1 MPHAAPA
8 STPFDQLFRPA
19 AKALTVRRAAAT
31 LARVSGVSGVSE
43 WRNWAGNQATGPT
56 EVVVPRDEGEL
67 AAVVVAAA
75 EAGRRVRPI
84 GAGHSFTAIG
94 SPVDIQVSLDRLV
107 GIVRADSTTGLVTVR
122 GGTRLKVLNRALEA
136 LGLSMTN
143 LGDIEE
149 QSISGAISTGTH
161 GTGARFGGLATQVRG
176 LRLLLADGAVVSCSA
191 AENPEIFDLARVGL
205 GALGIIVEV
214 TLQTEPLFALNARE
228 GNGELA
234 EVMASFEAHASETDH
249 FEFYWFPHTTRV
261 LTKHNTRLPLPET
274 SLEPVGRVRGWF
286 DDELL
291 SNTAF
296 GATVGLGLRVPGLV
310 KPLARFAASALSPR
324 EFTDISYRVFTSQ
337 RKVRF
342 VESEYAVPRA
352 AGMDVLAAL
361 QRAVEASSWNISF
374 PVEVRVAAADDIPL
388 STGFERENVY
398 IAIHTAPSSPWREEY
413 FAAFERIAGDVGGRP
428 HWGKMHTLSA
438 ADLADRY
445 PRFGD
450 FVALRDKLDPSRIF
464 GNPHLEQVL
473 GS

>member
-1 MPHAAPA
+1 M
-8 STPFDQLFRPA
+8 
-19 AKALTVRRAAAT
+19 
-31 LARVSGVSGVSE
+31 SE
-43 WRNWAGNQATGPT
+43 WQNWAGNQQTGSI
-56 EVVVPRDEGEL
+56 EVVAPRDEAEL

-75 EAGRRVRPI
+75 EAGRKVRPI

-94 SPVDIQVSLDRLV
+94 SPVDVQVSLDRLS

-176 LRLLLADGAVVSCSA
+176 LRLLLADGSVITCSA
-191 AENPEIFDLARVGL
+191 SENPEVFDLARVGL

-214 TLQTEPLFALNARE
+214 TLQTEPLFALRARE
-228 GNGELA
+228 GNGELGDVIA
-234 EVMASFEAHASETDH
+234 GFEEHASGTDH

-274 SLEPVGRVRGWF
+274 PLAPVGRVRGWF

-296 GATVGLGLRVPGLV
+296 GATVGLGLRAPGLV

-352 AGMDVLAAL
+352 AGMEVLAEL

-374 PVEVRVAAADDIPL
+374 PVEVRVAGADDIPL

-398 IAIHTAPSSPWREEY
+398 IAIHTAPSSPWRVPY
-413 FAAFERIAGDVGGRP
+413 FEAFERIAGEVGGRP
-428 HWGKMHTLSA
+428 HWGKMHPLSA
-438 ADLADRY
+438 ADLAERY
-445 PRFGD
+445 PRFGA
-450 FVALRDKLDPSRIF
+450 VGALRDKLAPSRTF

>member
-1 MPHAAPA
+1 MWAQP
-8 STPFDQLFRPA
+8 
-19 AKALTVRRAAAT
+19 LTVRLRGDT
-31 LARVSGVSGVSE
+31 LSRVSQ
-43 WRNWAGNQATGPT
+43 WQNWAGNQHAGAV
-56 EVVVPRDEGEL
+56 EVVVPRDEAEL
-67 AAVVVAAA
+67 SAVVVAAA
-75 EAGRRVRPI
+75 GAGRRIKPI

-94 SPVDIQVSLDRLV
+94 SPVDVQVSLDRLS

-176 LRLLLADGAVVSCSA
+176 LRLLLADGSVIACSA
-191 AENPEIFDLARVGL
+191 SENPEVFELARVGL

-214 TLQTEPLFALNARE
+214 TLQTEPLFALRARE

-234 EVMASFEAHASETDH
+234 EVMAAFDSHASGTDH

-274 SLEPVGRVRGWF
+274 PLAPVGRLRGWF

-291 SNTAF
+291 SNQAF
-296 GATVGLGLRVPGLV
+296 GATVGLGLRVPALV

-337 RKVRF
+337 RKVGF
-342 VESEYAVPRA
+342 VESEFAVPRA
-352 AGMDVLAAL
+352 VGMEVLASL

-374 PVEVRVAAADDIPL
+374 PVEVRVAGADDIPL

-413 FAAFERIAGDVGGRP
+413 FATFERIAGEAGGRP
-428 HWGKMHTLSA
+428 HWGKMHTLTA
-438 ADLADRY
+438 TDLAERY

-450 FVALRDKLDPSRIF
+450 FVALRDKLDPSRTF
-464 GNPHLEQVL
+464 GNPYLEQVL

>member
-1 MPHAAPA
+1 M
-8 STPFDQLFRPA
+8 
-19 AKALTVRRAAAT
+19 
-31 LARVSGVSGVSE
+31 SE
-43 WRNWAGNQATGPT
+43 WQNWAGNQHAGSV
-56 EVVVPRDEGEL
+56 EVIAPRDEAEL
-67 AAVVVAAA
+67 AAVVVAAT
-75 EAGRRVRPI
+75 EAGRKVKPI

-94 SPVDIQVSLDRLV
+94 SPVDVQVSLDRIS

-176 LRLLLADGAVVSCSA
+176 LRLLLADGSVLSCSA
-191 AENPEIFDLARVGL
+191 TENPEVFDLARVGL

-214 TLQTEPLFALNARE
+214 TLQTEPLFALSARE

-234 EVMASFEAHASETDH
+234 DVMSGFEEHSSGTDH

-274 SLEPVGRVRGWF
+274 PLAPVGPVRGWF

-324 EFTDISYRVFTSQ
+324 EFTDISYRVFTSE

-352 AGMDVLAAL
+352 AGMQVLASL
-361 QRAVEASSWNISF
+361 RQAVEASSWHISF
-374 PVEVRVAAADDIPL
+374 PVEVRVAGADDIPL

-398 IAIHTAPSSPWREEY
+398 IAIHTAPASPWRAEY
-413 FAAFERIAGDVGGRP
+413 FAAFERIAGEAGGRP

-438 ADLADRY
+438 ADLAERY

-450 FVALRDKLDPSRIF
+450 FVALRDKLDPSRAF
-464 GNPHLEQVL
+464 GNPYLEQVL

>member
-1 MPHAAPA
+1 M
-8 STPFDQLFRPA
+8 
-19 AKALTVRRAAAT
+19 
-31 LARVSGVSGVSE
+31 SE
-43 WRNWAGNQATGPT
+43 WQNWAGNQHTGAI
-56 EVVVPRDEGEL
+56 EVVVPRDEAEL
-67 AAVVVAAA
+67 SAVVVAAT
-75 EAGRRVRPI
+75 EAGRRIRPI

-94 SPVDIQVSLDRLV
+94 SPVDVQVSLDRIS

-176 LRLLLADGAVVSCSA
+176 LRLLLADGSVIACSA
-191 AENPEIFDLARVGL
+191 EENPEVFDLARVGL

-214 TLQTEPLFALNARE
+214 TLQTEPLFALRARE
-228 GNGELA
+228 GGGELA
-234 EVMASFEAHASETDH
+234 EVMAAFDSHASDTDH

-274 SLEPVGRVRGWF
+274 PLAPVGRLRGWF

-291 SNTAF
+291 SNQAF

-352 AGMDVLAAL
+352 VGMEVLAEL
-361 QRAVEASSWNISF
+361 ERAIEASSWNISF
-374 PVEVRVAAADDIPL
+374 PVEVRVAGADDIPL
-388 STGFERENVY
+388 STGFDRENVY

-413 FAAFERIAGDVGGRP
+413 FATFERIAGEAGGRP

-438 ADLADRY
+438 ADLAERY

-450 FVALRDKLDPSRIF
+450 FVALRDKLDPSRTF

>member
-1 MPHAAPA
+1 MA
-8 STPFDQLFRPA
+8 
-19 AKALTVRRAAAT
+19 
-31 LARVSGVSGVSE
+31 E
-43 WRNWAGNQATGPT
+43 WQNWAGNQRNDAV
-56 EVVVPRDEGEL
+56 EVLVPRDEEEL
-67 AAVVVAAA
+67 AAVVVAAT
-75 EAGRRVRPI
+75 EGGRRVKPI

-94 SPVDIQVSLDRLV
+94 SPVDIQVSLDRIS
-107 GIVRADSTTGLVTVR
+107 GIVRADATTGLVTVR

-176 LRLLLADGAVVSCSA
+176 LRLLLADGSVVSCSP

-214 TLQTEPLFALNARE
+214 TLQTEPLFALHARE

-234 EVMASFEAHASETDH
+234 EVMGSFEEHASGTDH
-249 FEFYWFPHTTRV
+249 FELYWFPHTTRV
-261 LTKHNTRLPLPET
+261 LTKHNTRRPLPET
-274 SLEPVGRVRGWF
+274 PLSPVGRVRGWF

-291 SNTAF
+291 SNQAL

-310 KPLARFAASALSPR
+310 RPLARFAASALSPR

-352 AGMDVLAAL
+352 AGMEVLGEL

-398 IAIHTAPSSPWREEY
+398 IAIHTAPTSPWRADY
-413 FAAFERIAGDVGGRP
+413 FAAFERIATEAGGRP

-438 ADLADRY
+438 SDLASRY
-445 PRFGD
+445 PRLDD
-450 FVALRDKLDPSRIF
+450 FVTLRDKLDPTRTF
-464 GNPHLEQVL
+464 TNPYLTQVL

>member
-1 MPHAAPA
+1 M
-8 STPFDQLFRPA
+8 
-19 AKALTVRRAAAT
+19 
-31 LARVSGVSGVSE
+31 SGMSGVSE
-43 WRNWAGNQATGPT
+43 WRNWAGNQATGPI
-56 EVVVPRDEGEL
+56 EVVVPRDEAEL

-94 SPVDIQVSLDRLV
+94 SPADIQVSLDRLT
-107 GIVRADSTTGLVTVR
+107 GIVRADSTAGLVTVR

-176 LRLLLADGAVVSCSA
+176 LRLLLADGSVVSCST

-205 GALGIIVEV
+205 GALGIVVEV

-228 GNGELA
+228 GNGELV

-337 RKVRF
+337 RRVRF

-398 IAIHTAPSSPWREEY
+398 IAIHTAPTSPWREEY
-413 FAAFERIAGDVGGRP
+413 FAAFERIAGEVGGRP

-438 ADLADRY
+438 ADLAERY

-473 GS
+473 GP

>member
-1 MPHAAPA
+1 M
-8 STPFDQLFRPA
+8 
-19 AKALTVRRAAAT
+19 
-31 LARVSGVSGVSE
+31 SGVSVVSE
-43 WRNWAGNQATGPT
+43 WRNWAGNQATDPI
-56 EVVVPRDEGEL
+56 EVVAPRDEAEL

-75 EAGRRVRPI
+75 EAGRKVRPI

-94 SPVDIQVSLDRLV
+94 SPVDVQVSLDRLT

-122 GGTRLKVLNRALEA
+122 GGTRLKVLNRSLEA

-176 LRLLLADGAVVSCSA
+176 LRLLLADGSVVSCSA

-205 GALGIIVEV
+205 GALGIVVEV

-228 GNGELA
+228 GNDELA
-234 EVMASFEAHASETDH
+234 EVMASFDTHASETDH

-310 KPLARFAASALSPR
+310 KPLARFAASARSPR

-337 RKVRF
+337 RRVRF

-352 AGMDVLAAL
+352 AGMEVLAAL

-413 FAAFERIAGDVGGRP
+413 FAAFERIAGEVGGRP

-438 ADLADRY
+438 ADLAERY

>member
-1 MPHAAPA
+1 MA
-8 STPFDQLFRPA
+8 
-19 AKALTVRRAAAT
+19 
-31 LARVSGVSGVSE
+31 E
-43 WRNWAGNQATGPT
+43 WQNWAGNQRNDAV
-56 EVVVPRDEGEL
+56 EVLVPRDEEEL
-67 AAVVVAAA
+67 AAVVVAAT
-75 EAGRRVRPI
+75 EGGRRVKPI

-94 SPVDIQVSLDRLV
+94 SPVDIQVSLDRIS
-107 GIVRADSTTGLVTVR
+107 GIVRADATTGLVTVR

-176 LRLLLADGAVVSCSA
+176 LRLLLADGSVVSCSP

-214 TLQTEPLFALNARE
+214 TLQTEPLFALHARE

-234 EVMASFEAHASETDH
+234 EVMASFEEHASGTDH
-249 FEFYWFPHTTRV
+249 FELYWFPHTTRV
-261 LTKHNTRLPLPET
+261 LTKHNTRRPLPET
-274 SLEPVGRVRGWF
+274 PLSPVGRVRGWF

-291 SNTAF
+291 SNQAL

-310 KPLARFAASALSPR
+310 RPLARFAASALSPR

-352 AGMDVLAAL
+352 AGMEVLGEL

-398 IAIHTAPSSPWREEY
+398 IAIHTAPTSPWRADY
-413 FAAFERIAGDVGGRP
+413 FAAFERIATEAGGRP

-438 ADLADRY
+438 SDLASRY
-445 PRFGD
+445 PRLDD
-450 FVALRDKLDPSRIF
+450 FITLRDKLDPTRTF
-464 GNPHLEQVL
+464 TNPYLTQVL

>member
-1 MPHAAPA
+1 MG
-8 STPFDQLFRPA
+8 Q
-19 AKALTVRRAAAT
+19 
-31 LARVSGVSGVSE
+31 
-43 WRNWAGNQATGPT
+43 WQNWAGNQHAGAI
-56 EVVVPRDEGEL
+56 EVVLPRDEAEL
-67 AAVVVAAA
+67 SAVVVAAA
-75 EAGRRVRPI
+75 EAGRRIRPI

-94 SPVDIQVSLDRLV
+94 SPVDIQVSLDRLS

-176 LRLLLADGAVVSCSA
+176 LRLLLADGSVIACSA
-191 AENPEIFDLARVGL
+191 EENPEVFDLARVGL
-205 GALGIIVEV
+205 GALGIVVEV

-234 EVMASFEAHASETDH
+234 KVMASFDEHASGTDH

-274 SLEPVGRVRGWF
+274 PLAPVGRLRGWF

-291 SNTAF
+291 SNQAF

-352 AGMDVLAAL
+352 VGMEVLAEL
-361 QRAVEASSWNISF
+361 ERAVEASTWNISF
-374 PVEVRVAAADDIPL
+374 PVEVRVAGADDIPL

-413 FAAFERIAGDVGGRP
+413 FATFERIAGEAGGRP
-428 HWGKMHTLSA
+428 HWGKMHTLTA
-438 ADLADRY
+438 ADLGERY

-450 FVALRDKLDPSRIF
+450 FVALRDKLDPSRTF
-464 GNPHLEQVL
+464 GNPHLEQIL

>member
-1 MPHAAPA
+1 M
-8 STPFDQLFRPA
+8 TGRPPP
-19 AKALTVRRAAAT
+19 AT
-31 LARVSGVSGVSE
+31 LARVAE
-43 WRNWAGNQATGPT
+43 WQNWAGNQRNDAV
-56 EVVVPRDEGEL
+56 EVLVPRDEEEL
-67 AAVVVAAA
+67 AAVVVAAT
-75 EAGRRVRPI
+75 EGGRRVKPI

-94 SPVDIQVSLDRLV
+94 SPVDIQVSLDRIS
-107 GIVRADSTTGLVTVR
+107 GIVRADATTGLVTVR

-176 LRLLLADGAVVSCSA
+176 LRLLLADGSVVSCSP

-214 TLQTEPLFALNARE
+214 TLQTEPLFALHARE

-234 EVMASFEAHASETDH
+234 EVMASFEEHASGTDH
-249 FEFYWFPHTTRV
+249 FELYWFPHTTRV
-261 LTKHNTRLPLPET
+261 LTKHNTRRPLPET
-274 SLEPVGRVRGWF
+274 PLSPVGRVRGWF

-291 SNTAF
+291 SNQAL

-310 KPLARFAASALSPR
+310 RPLARFAASALSPR

-352 AGMDVLAAL
+352 AGMEVLGEL

-398 IAIHTAPSSPWREEY
+398 IAIHTAPTSPWRADY
-413 FAAFERIAGDVGGRP
+413 FAAFERIATEAGGRP

-438 ADLADRY
+438 SDLASRY
-445 PRFGD
+445 PRLDD
-450 FVALRDKLDPSRIF
+450 FITLRDKLDPTRTF
-464 GNPHLEQVL
+464 TNPYLTQVL